1 MMPTTLK
8 RFWFG
13 LAALV
18 VVLLFWVRVT
28 VESTQASYAIRQVED
43 AIRTEQRRQSDLELL
58 KDQYISLESIDKSAK
73 TKLGLIAPEQDSV
86 IIIPL
91 ARG

>member
-28 VESTQASYAIRQVED
+28 VESTQASYAIRQMED
-43 AIRTEQRRQSDLELL
+43 AIRTEQRRQSDLELQ
-58 KDQYISLESIDKSAK
+58 KDQYISLESIDKNAK